1 MNVRRWILLSV
12 ILAMLSGCGG
22 PWDSGDRVLVTKCN
36 DALMGPERYN
46 VVVFKYP
53 KGPVDK
59 GTPKNY
65 IKRLMGLP
73 GELLAI
79 FFGRVYH
86 RVPQKQGDA
95 LVIKEDFNKTKAALD
110 KLAKELKNDK
120 LDAAQHKELAE
131 QMKKLGDKLTNLMER
146 DDVFYDDLIDGKV
159 NPNDLWQDQYMH
171 TNDKKARAWFEEGKF
186 TILRKPPA
194 VMMALRRI
202 VYDNDF
208 QAKDLVGKLDR
219 WSPRAGSTWKAD
231 TAKGFASDGKAAD
244 KIDWLRYQHLVR
256 PDEVG
261 PNPPLVGVKKMLI
274 LDTLD
279 YNTGIGEGNGDHDFY
294 RRMYDDAHWV
304 GDLMLECNLEVV
316 EPKGEFC
323 LELSRG
329 IHRFQASFD
338 LATGDCTLY
347 RLGKDNQREDPPLA
361 VKPTSVKAAG
371 NYLVRLANIDARL
384 TVWVD
389 RDLPFGDG
397 KEYDP
402 PEMRGPNDKDV
413 TEEQMLERR
422 GPTEND
428 FEPASIGSKG
438 ANVKIA
444 QLRLWRDIYYRTGV
458 QHTDYNRLHMDR
470 DAWSQGSTQ
479 LAEMRNQMNF
489 VTMYVQP
496 GHYLCLGD
504 NSQASSDSRDWGLV
518 PQRLMLGRALAVYYP
533 LERIGP
539 IR

>member
-1 MNVRRWILLSV
+1 MSLRRWILLAV
-12 ILAMLSGCGG
+12 ILSMLTGCGG

-36 DALMGPERYN
+36 EPVMGPNRYD

-53 KGPVDK
+53 RGPVDK
-59 GTPKNY
+59 STPKNY

-73 GELLAI
+73 GEILAI

-86 RVPQKQGDA
+86 RLPEKEGD
-95 LVIKEDFNKTKAALD
+95 L
-110 KLAKELKNDK
+110 
-120 LDAAQHKELAE
+120 
-131 QMKKLGDKLTNLMER
+131 
-146 DDVFYDDLIDGKV
+146 FYDDVKDANV
-159 NPNDLWQDQYMH
+159 NANDLWQDQYMH
-171 TNDKKARAWFEEGKF
+171 TNEESAKKAFEGGKF
-186 TILRKPPA
+186 TILRKPPG

-219 WSPRAGSTWKAD
+219 WSPPAGSAWKAD
-231 TAKGFASDGKAAD
+231 KATGFASDGKAAD
-244 KIDWLRYQHLVR
+244 KIDWLRYQHLLR
-256 PDEVG
+256 PDEIDGV
-261 PNPPLVGVKKMLI
+261 PNQPVAGVKKTLI

-279 YNTGIGEGNGDHDFY
+279 YNTGITEGESD
-294 RRMYDDAHWV
+294 RRFFESMYAHAHWV
-304 GDLMLECNLEVV
+304 GDLMLECNVEVV

-329 IHRFQASFD
+329 INRFQASFD
-338 LATGDCTLY
+338 LATGECTLY
-347 RLGKDNQREDPPLA
+347 RLGGKDNKREAPPLA
-361 VKPTSVKAAG
+361 VKPTNLKAPG
-371 NYLVRLANIDARL
+371 NYLVRFANIDARL

-389 RDLPFGDG
+389 RELPFGDG

-402 PEMRGPNDKDV
+402 PEMRGPYDKDV
-413 TEEQMLERR
+413 TDADIKARR
-422 GPTEND
+422 GPTDND

-444 QLRLWRDIYYRTGV
+444 HLRLWRDIYYRTSIPPHGSI
-458 QHTDYNRLHMDR
+458 TDYDNLNMTREG
-470 DAWSQGSTQ
+470 WSQGSQQ
-479 LAEMRNQMNF
+479 LDDMRDRMRF

-518 PQRLMLGRALAVYYP
+518 PRRLMLGRALAVYYP
-533 LERIGP
+533 IERIGP

>member
-1 MNVRRWILLSV
+1 MNLRRWILLSV
-12 ILAMLSGCGG
+12 MLGMLAGCGG
-22 PWDSGDRVLVTKCN
+22 SWDSGDRVLVTKCN
-36 DALMGPERYN
+36 EAIMGPSRYD

-53 KGPVDK
+53 KGPMDK
-59 GTPKNY
+59 NTPKNY

-73 GELLAI
+73 GEILAI

-86 RVPQKQGDA
+86 RVPEKQGD
-95 LVIKEDFNKTKAALD
+95 LFY
-110 KLAKELKNDK
+110 NDSNDPK
-120 LDAAQHKELAE
+120 ISK
-131 QMKKLGDKLTNLMER
+131 
-146 DDVFYDDLIDGKV
+146 F
-159 NPNDLWQDQYMH
+159 DLWQDQYMH
-171 TNDKKARAWFEEGKF
+171 TNEKSATDAFEAGKF
-186 TILRKPPA
+186 TILRKPPG

-219 WSPRAGSTWKAD
+219 WSPTAGSTWKPDQAKGD
-231 TAKGFASDGKAAD
+231 DYAKGFVSDGKAAD

-256 PDEVG
+256 HDEIEG
-261 PNPPLVGVKKMLI
+261 EAKKNLAGIKKMLI

-279 YNTGIGEGNGDHDFY
+279 YNTAMTDRPGDSDQEFY
-294 RRMYDDAHWV
+294 NTMYAHAHWV
-304 GDLMLECNLEVV
+304 GDLMIECNLEVI
-316 EPKGEFC
+316 EAKGEFC

-329 IHRFQASFD
+329 INRFQASFD
-338 LATGDCTLY
+338 LASGACTLY
-347 RLGKDNQREDPPLA
+347 RLGKDNKREDPPLA
-361 VKPTSVKAAG
+361 VKPTSVKATG
-371 NYLVRLANIDARL
+371 NYMVRLANIDARL

-389 RDLPFGDG
+389 RELPFGDG

-402 PEMRGPNDKDV
+402 PEVRGPNDKD
-413 TEEQMLERR
+413 LKDADIIARR
-422 GPTEND
+422 GPTDND

-444 QLRLWRDIYYRTGV
+444 HLRLWRDIYYRTSIPPHGFV
-458 QHTDYNRLHMDR
+458 TDHNLAMKR
-470 DAWSQGSTQ
+470 DGWSEGSTQ
-479 LAEMRNQMNF
+479 LGAMREGMRF

-518 PQRLMLGRALAVYYP
+518 PERLMLGRALAVYYP
-533 LERIGP
+533 IDRIGP

>member
-1 MNVRRWILLSV
+1 MSLRRWILLWT
-12 ILAMLSGCGG
+12 ILGMLTGCGG

-36 DALMGPERYN
+36 EAVMGPNRYD

-53 KGPVDK
+53 RGPVDK
-59 GTPKNY
+59 STPKNY

-73 GELLAI
+73 GEILAI

-86 RVPQKQGDA
+86 RLPEKQGD
-95 LVIKEDFNKTKAALD
+95 L
-110 KLAKELKNDK
+110 
-120 LDAAQHKELAE
+120 
-131 QMKKLGDKLTNLMER
+131 
-146 DDVFYDDLIDGKV
+146 FYDDVK
-159 NPNDLWQDQYMH
+159 NANASANDLWQDQFMH
-171 TNDKKARAWFEEGKF
+171 TNEESATAAFKAGKF
-186 TILRKPPA
+186 TILRKPPG

-208 QAKDLVGKLDR
+208 QAKDLVGRLDR
-219 WSPRAGSTWKAD
+219 WSPHAGSTWKAD
-231 TAKGFASDGKAAD
+231 TATGFASDGKAAD
-244 KIDWLRYQHLVR
+244 KIDWLRYQHLIR
-256 PDEVG
+256 PDEIDG
-261 PNPPLVGVKKMLI
+261 KPNQPVAGVKKMLI

-279 YNTGIGEGNGDHDFY
+279 YNTSISEGTGDQEFF
-294 RRMYDDAHWV
+294 RRMYTDSHWV
-304 GDLMLECNLEVV
+304 GDLMIECNLEVV
-316 EPKGEFC
+316 EAKGEFC

-329 IHRFQASFD
+329 INRFQASFD
-338 LATGDCTLY
+338 LASGECTLY

-361 VKPTSVKAAG
+361 VKPTNLKVPG

-389 RDLPFGDG
+389 RELPFGAG

-402 PEMRGPNDKDV
+402 PEVRGPNDKDV
-413 TEEQMLERR
+413 TDEQMLERR
-422 GPTEND
+422 GPTDND

-444 QLRLWRDIYYRTGV
+444 HLRLWRDIYYRTSIPPHGSI
-458 QHTDYNRLHMDR
+458 TDHDLPMTREG
-470 DAWSQGSTQ
+470 WSQGSTQ
-479 LAEMRNQMNF
+479 LGDMRGRMRYA
-489 VTMYVQP
+489 TMYVQP

-533 LERIGP
+533 IERIGP

>member
-1 MNVRRWILLSV
+1 MSLKRWILLAV
-12 ILAMLSGCGG
+12 ILGMLSGCNE

-36 DALMGPERYN
+36 DPIMGPSRYD

-59 GTPKNY
+59 NTPKNY
-65 IKRLMGLP
+65 IKRLLGLP
-73 GELLAI
+73 GEILAI

-86 RVPQKQGDA
+86 RVPEKPG
-95 LVIKEDFNKTKAALD
+95 
-110 KLAKELKNDK
+110 EL
-120 LDAAQHKELAE
+120 
-131 QMKKLGDKLTNLMER
+131 
-146 DDVFYDDLIDGKV
+146 FYDDLKDPKV
-159 NPNDLWQDQYMH
+159 SALDLWQDTYMH
-171 TNDKKARAWFEEGKF
+171 TNEESARTAFEAGKF

-208 QAKDLVGKLDR
+208 QAKDLKLDR
-219 WSPRAGSTWKAD
+219 WSPSAGSTWKAD
-231 TAKGFASDGKAAD
+231 TLKADKAIGFAADGKAAD

-256 PDEVG
+256 HDEIEGRG
-261 PNPPLVGVKKMLI
+261 PRPAAEVKKMLI

-279 YNTGIGEGNGDHDFY
+279 YNTSMTDRDTDQDFFKSLY
-294 RRMYDDAHWV
+294 SQAHWV
-304 GDLMLECNLEVV
+304 GDLMLECNVDVV

-329 IHRFQASFD
+329 INRFQASFD
-338 LATGDCTLY
+338 LATGSCTLY
-347 RLGKDNQREDPPLA
+347 RLSGVGKDCKREDQPLA
-361 VKPTSVKAAG
+361 VRPTNLKAPG
-371 NYLVRLANIDARL
+371 NYLVRFANFDAGL

-389 RDLPFGDG
+389 RDLPFRDC
-397 KEYDP
+397 KECEYDP
-402 PEMRGPNDKDV
+402 AEVRGPKDKDLANA
-413 TEEQMLERR
+413 MIDARR
-422 GPTEND
+422 GPTDND

-444 QLRLWRDIYYRTGV
+444 HVRLWRDIYYRTGV
-458 QHTDYNRLHMDR
+458 LPRGFSTDHNLEMTREG
-470 DAWSQGSTQ
+470 WSEGSTQ
-479 LAEMRNQMNF
+479 LERMRNDMRF

-518 PQRLMLGRALAVYYP
+518 PHRLMLGRALAVYYP
-533 LERIGP
+533 IERIGP